1 MSSEEHKSTPGK
13 NNHGEAER
21 VQVFIRLRPE
31 NDQENGEETNG
42 NRNSMMMLSSSGSNP
57 SKQVRSVF
65 QLNDT
70 ALSVVPPEN
79 TGSKPK
85 VSMGFPNES
94 DHGNRKRPPLYPEHP
109 TRRNSFTTMEDKT
122 FTFDRIFDENAT
134 QEDIYSL
141 VSTHVEATVRGY
153 NTTIF
158 ACK

>member
-1 MSSEEHKSTPGK
+1 MF
-13 NNHGEAER
+13 
-21 VQVFIRLRPE
+21 VRLRPE
-31 NDQENGEETNG
+31 NEEYENGTETYG
-42 NRNSMMMLSSSGSNP
+42 QRNSMLVSSSGSYP

-85 VSMGFPNES
+85 VSMGLQGEWDS
-94 DHGNRKRPPLYPEHP
+94 RKRPPLYPSEQA
-109 TRRNSFTTMEDKT
+109 TRRNSITTMEDKT

-141 VSTHVEATVRGY
+141 VSAHVEATVRGY